1 MTRLAVGPGE
11 DDLVT
16 LEEGRGAIVNESPTG
31 TRLMLRVAPV
41 EGQILEI
48 HTDHVTLGRAISL
61 VEVCWTKPLD
71 QDEGDMLLYLVGCRV
86 SFAPIHSPQTI

>member
-1 MTRLAVGPGE
+1 MSRLALGP

-31 TRLMLRVAPV
+31 LKLVLRVAPV

-48 HTDHVTLGRAISL
+48 HTDHLTLGRAIFL

-71 QDEGDMLLYLVGCRV
+71 QDEEDMLLYFVGCRV
-86 SFAPIHSPQTI
+86 SFGPMHSPQTI